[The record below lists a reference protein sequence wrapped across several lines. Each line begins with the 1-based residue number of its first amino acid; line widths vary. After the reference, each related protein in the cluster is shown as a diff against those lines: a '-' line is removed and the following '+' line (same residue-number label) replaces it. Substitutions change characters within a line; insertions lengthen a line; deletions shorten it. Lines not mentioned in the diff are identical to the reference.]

1 MSSAKHSKIRFIGYT
16 IPTTPANMVAIGNPN
31 GPGAVAGTYLASV
44 DLASDIAARI
54 AVLKNAVEA
63 AKAAL
68 QGQDNSDEVSNI
80 FLAPEFFFHG
90 QQGPYIFD
98 HETPDPVE
106 LILAELAKV
115 FTKEDYP
122 NWTFIFGSAI
132 TAKVANITQIYA
144 ANSTSVRNN
153 VVEALSKQ
161 WLAAFG
167 PLQGVV
173 FDMLVNFIKNCH
185 SYPSLEV
192 RNRALIISNIALDT
206 PSKPL
211 NTHAMTS
218 EKYFCSNED
227 FLLYDVTGNTNIVTE
242 QMTAYPYIDLSNG
255 DLKHSAFDKHA
266 IFRQN
271 YGADNFPQYMDFG
284 IEICLDHSDVRL
296 RSNIDNE
303 PFPANGD
310 ALHVQLIPSCG
321 MQISLA
327 SIAADTNGFVFNCDG
342 QYALDSSIS
351 QALQGT
357 LSGVNCI
364 YANYV
369 DAQNNNYAGHTQLAR
384 VATPAQGGDPNRSTS
399 QNATLQTLQA
409 SDLTIIT
416 PPYLA
421 NLHHHFAGGIGQ
433 VHIYGKDQPY
443 TLYPK

>member
-1 MSSAKHSKIRFIGYT
+1 MTSAMHSKIRFIGYT

-31 GPGAVAGTYLASV
+31 GPGAVAGTYLASA

-54 AVLKNAVEA
+54 AVLKNAVDA
-63 AKAAL
+63 AKQAL
-68 QGQDNSDEVSNI
+68 QGQDNSDEVTNV

-90 QQGPYIFD
+90 QQGPYLFD
-98 HETPDPVE
+98 SASQDPVE
-106 LILAELAKV
+106 LILHELAGV
-115 FTKEDYP
+115 FTKEEYP
-122 NWTFIFGSAI
+122 NWTFVFGSAI
-132 TAKVANITQIYA
+132 TAQVENIASIYA
-144 ANSTSVRNN
+144 DTSTSVRNR

-161 WLAAFG
+161 WLAAYG
-167 PLQGVV
+167 PLQNVV

-206 PSKPL
+206 PAKSL
-211 NTHAMTS
+211 NTNAMTS
-218 EKYFCSNED
+218 EKYYCSNED
-227 FLLYDVTGNTNIVTE
+227 FLLYDVSGNTNIVTE

-255 DLKHSAFDKHA
+255 DLKQSAFDKYA

-271 YGADNFPQYMDFG
+271 YGTDNIPNYVDFG
-284 IEICLDHSDVRL
+284 IEVCLDHSDVRL

-327 SIAADTNGFVFNCDG
+327 SIAADSNGFVFNCDG
-342 QYALDSSIS
+342 QYALDSIVS
-351 QALQGT
+351 QAQQGIVN
-357 LSGVNCI
+357 GVNCI

-384 VATPAQGGDPNRSTS
+384 VATPAQGGDPNRQTS
-399 QNATLQTLQA
+399 QNATLQQLQA

-416 PPYLA
+416 PPYLV
-421 NLHHHFAGGIGQ
+421 NLNHHFAGGIGQ